1 MSAKVS
7 NAIVPASVVAVL
19 LSSAAAA
26 DEASVRQSMQ
36 TKYPGKAYTDMMLN
50 GKRPGSAPARAT
62 RPSKG
67 FLRLDDKRAS
77 VRPTLFFADGHRV
90 AGAIPADQL
99 IKILDNAR

>member
-50 GKRPGSAPARAT
+50 GKTPRIGAGACDTPIERILAFGRQKGISVADAVFRRRTPRGGRDSRGSAHQDPR
-62 RPSKG
+62 
-67 FLRLDDKRAS
+67 
-77 VRPTLFFADGHRV
+77 
-90 AGAIPADQL
+90 
-99 IKILDNAR
+99 